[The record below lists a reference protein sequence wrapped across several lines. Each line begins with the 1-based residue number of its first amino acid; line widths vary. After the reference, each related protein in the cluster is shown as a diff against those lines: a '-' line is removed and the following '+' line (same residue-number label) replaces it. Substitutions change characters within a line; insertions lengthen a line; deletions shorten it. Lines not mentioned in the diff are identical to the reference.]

1 MLKAEQ
7 QARCTLVIGA
17 LGGRVKPED
26 CRNLIAA
33 IK

>member
-7 QARCTLVIGA
+7 QASCTLVIGA
-17 LGGRVKPED
+17 LGSRVKPED
-26 CRNLIAA
+26 SSNLIAA